1 MAICKKIRRTN
12 EIICSGSLNR
22 LITIQVREL
31 KPPTGDSVDYG
42 EEFTTERNVWAMV
55 EIVANETFFD
65 HTNTE
70 RIITHN
76 FYIRYISDVEI
87 TSENWIK
94 YNNQYYDI
102 VDVKNMGYNDRF
114 MQLRTNIRGQDNLP
128 VNWA

>member
-12 EIICSGSLNR
+12 EVICSGSLNR
-22 LITIQVREL
+22 LITIQVRDL
-31 KPPTGDSVDYG
+31 KAPIGDSVDYG
-42 EEFTTERNVWAMV
+42 EEFTTLKNVWAMI
-55 EIVANETFFD
+55 ETVANETFFD
-65 HTNTE
+65 NTNTE

-94 YNNQYYDI
+94 YNSQYYDI
-102 VDVKNMGYNDRF
+102 VDVKNIDYNDRF
-114 MQLRTNIRGQDNLP
+114 MQLRANKRGQDSLP